1 MKAST
6 LPIIDLEKYG
16 GQQVAIVQGKIVAS
30 ARDTQTLMQEVT
42 RQIPGITWQD
52 IILVS
57 VPASLPVIYSV
68 T

>member
-1 MKAST
+1 MNVGRAHM
-6 LPIIDLEKYG
+6 IEKYG

-30 ARDTQTLMQEVT
+30 ARDTQTLIAEVT

-57 VPASLPVIYSV
+57 VPKSLNVVYLS
-68 T
+68 